1 MSRDVTQMTTIL
13 LLRLRFTMTTSRR
26 ANRTLLAEEAT
37 GLVFEGLGTMPK
49 LSGPE
54 ALALL
59 EAEAASNIDEGAI
72 RRRVEQALARLDTYG
87 DSVATFAQQ
96 RAQVLSEDHERLTF
110 AARGGATTEV
120 KAAIPADVI
129 GLYVLIPEMA

>member
-1 MSRDVTQMTTIL
+1 MNCTPIAV
-13 LLRLRFTMTTSRR
+13 

-37 GLVFEGLGTMPK
+37 GLVFEGVETSPNQMGHD
-49 LSGPE
+49 

-59 EAEAASNIDEGAI
+59 EAEAASNIDEAAI
-72 RRRVEQALARLDTYG
+72 RRRIEQALTRLDTYG
-87 DSVATFAQQ
+87 DAIAAFAEQ
-96 RAQVLSEDHERLTF
+96 RAHVLSEDHERLTF

-120 KAAIPADVI
+120 KASIPADVI

>member
-1 MSRDVTQMTTIL
+1 MSRNVTQMTTIL

-37 GLVFEGLGTMPK
+37 GLVFEGIATTPTLTGH
-49 LSGPE
+49 E

-59 EAEAASNIDEGAI
+59 EAEAASNIEESAI
-72 RRRVEQALARLDTYG
+72 RRRVEQALGRLETYSHAIA
-87 DSVATFAQQ
+87 DFAEQ
-96 RAQVLSEDHERLTF
+96 RAEVLSEDHERLTF